1 MKDIGR
7 NLVDGKVG
15 DWVTEELIQ
24 LGDVLEDGY
33 DLGHEGTDVLVVFV
47 VGLCEEVGGVHDR
60 DAVILEEGGVKKR

>member
-15 DWVTEELIQ
+15 DLVTEERIQ
-24 LGDVLEDGY
+24 LGDVLEHGY
-33 DLGHEGTDVLVVFV
+33 DLGHEGADVLVVFV
-47 VGLCEEVGGVHDR
+47 VGLCEEVGVVYDR